1 MKALSRIPIL
11 ASLGI
16 VALAAGSALHAQ
28 LPQASATSLA
38 LGFNRTASATGFAAV
53 ANNPAGLALGSSP
66 GFSMAL
72 PAVSLLGGMG
82 PVGMGDIADWE
93 GRLVPAEVKDG
104 WLQSIID
111 AGSQSGPAEVGVT
124 PLAMSIGPVG
134 LQLSSVARGV
144 LSLNPDAAEL
154 LLYGNAGRTGE
165 PRDFQLE
172 GSRLDGFA
180 ISTIALSYGFR
191 ATPRLSLGVTGKYS
205 VGHGLAVG
213 RDLGSTLTADPVS
226 VELAFPAILNSS
238 EDAGFDMG
246 SGIGLDLGAIWE
258 ADGFRVGATIQNVLS
273 TFQWSLD
280 RFSYIPGTMFFEQG
294 SSADDFEEQPAEA
307 APRNMRD
314 AVEDLTPGPVFSV
327 GAELTDIPD
336 WRIMADIRTRT
347 SGRLALGPDF
357 HAGVG
362 AEFQGLSFLPLRGHA
377 AVVSG
382 GVQLGGG
389 LSVIVGPLHLSGAAA
404 VRTGDVANAT
414 LVGVTVS
421 FGTN

>member
-1 MKALSRIPIL
+1 
-11 ASLGI
+11 
-16 VALAAGSALHAQ
+16 
-28 LPQASATSLA
+28 
-38 LGFNRTASATGFAAV
+38 
-53 ANNPAGLALGSSP
+53 
-66 GFSMAL
+66 
-72 PAVSLLGGMG
+72 
-82 PVGMGDIADWE
+82 
-93 GRLVPAEVKDG
+93 
-104 WLQSIID
+104 
-111 AGSQSGPAEVGVT
+111 
-124 PLAMSIGPVG
+124 VG

-144 LSLNPDAAEL
+144 LALNPDAAEL